1 LASKQPAPSPS
12 SSDLPS
18 PQTFSDLLKNTW
30 TQYRLNFLP
39 LFILFIPLGA
49 AFFIAIA
56 PLLIFS
62 GDTISAGA
70 ADTSLSTSVT
80 LAVLTVLPIIVG
92 GIAVAT
98 GTVLVTDRLVGYAT
112 TAADAFRKI
121 RSHLS
126 ALFVAG
132 LASSLLSILL
142 QLVLPP
148 FAFFLHPL
156 LYGPAIVVQ
165 VIALE
170 AADLKVAMARAGE
183 LLRGEKLR
191 VFANLF
197 AVSLGVSILNLLV
210 PGFAGAALNSISNDV
225 VTRTAGTLVQILV
238 TAALVPLVA
247 VSMLVAYFDLRA
259 RKEDLDLTEL
269 ASERGVP
276 D

>member
-1 LASKQPAPSPS
+1 LASEQPARSRPP
-12 SSDLPS
+12 SDLPA
-18 PQTFSDLLKNTW
+18 PQGFGDLLKNTW
-30 TQYRLNFLP
+30 TQYRTNFLP

-62 GDTISAGA
+62 GDSIGTGA

-92 GIAVAT
+92 GIGVAT

-112 TAADAFRKI
+112 TAPGAFRKI
-121 RSHLS
+121 RPHLS

-148 FAFFLHPL
+148 FAFFMHPL

-170 AADLKVAMARAGE
+170 GADLKVAMARAGK
-183 LLRGEKLR
+183 LLGGEKVR

-197 AVSLGVSILNLLV
+197 AVSLGVSILNLLL
-210 PGFAGAALNSISNDV
+210 PGLAGTALNAISNEV
-225 VTRTAGTLVQILV
+225 VSRTAGTLLEILV

-247 VSMLVAYFDLRA
+247 VAMLVAYFDLRA
-259 RKEDLDLTEL
+259 RKENLDSAEL
-269 ASERGVP
+269 ATERGVS